1 MSLAGVAVLGPIEAW
16 AADGRRVELG
26 TPRQKALLAVLSLRA
41 NTPVSAEALLDAVW
55 GPSCPASATQ
65 LVHTYMYRLRR
76 AIQPDS
82 PKWHRHGVLSTVDGR
97 YTLSLPSMALD
108 VRAFEGH
115 VTRAAGA
122 GAGGNVRQARDM
134 LDEALRCWRG
144 EPFAGLPGPLLDIER
159 RRLQERRLS
168 VRQDRLELEL
178 RLGRHRAI
186 VPELQAMVCEDPLHE
201 QLVELLML
209 ALYRGGRQSDALRLY
224 EQTRRLLD
232 DELGVQPGAG
242 LRQLHLRLLRAAEAG
257 AGDGEPEI
265 GQSDI
270 GQPLGLGSLAVGGAA
285 TPVLAAP
292 VHTPAQL
299 PRDIADFTGREA
311 ESASLA
317 GLLAAGGGAY
327 VPVGVIAGRPGVG
340 KTALAVHV
348 AHQVRAEF
356 PDGQLYLDLHG
367 GSVSPTSPASALEY
381 LLRSVGLSLA
391 ELPESFQQRAALFR
405 TWLAGQRILIVA
417 DDARDEEHVR
427 ALLPGS
433 PGCAV
438 LITSRTP
445 LVGIDGARHLHL
457 QSFDPADGLRMLR
470 NVVGAERVDAEPAP
484 AADIVAAC
492 AGLPLAVHI
501 AAGKLTARP
510 HWSLR
515 HLAALL
521 ADESRRLDELVCA
534 DRAVRRSIA
543 LTADLLTPA
552 QREAFMTLS
561 LAELP
566 TFDVAAAAAILG
578 TTHTQAAELVDA
590 LVESHLVDVA
600 GWSPTDEF
608 QVRFHDLVRL
618 YAREQ
623 AAAHL
628 DPQVG
633 RAALT
638 RLLDRYLALATIA
651 DAALPLSTDS
661 YLAAAPSRVA
671 QCEPALFRWLASN
684 ADAWFEA
691 ESTNLTSPVH
701 QAART
706 GLDSYTWRIM
716 NKTASF
722 TMLHSR
728 RELWT
733 GAGPVAVDCAR
744 RTGDRLGEGITL
756 LAIGKL
762 ESERT
767 EGRQGGTELEAAL
780 RVFRDIG
787 DDRGQARALKDLA
800 LRASL
805 NGDTQAGTDLVAE
818 ALRIA
823 EGLGDEVA
831 TADALGIQSSLRLA
845 AGDSA
850 GALQSALRAQR
861 LCQRMQKPRCL
872 AQALTRVAACHR
884 AAGDDH
890 AAQEILL
897 ECLTVVEQFGDT
909 HGQACVLRDLGSLRV
924 DDDRGAGYLDRCL
937 VLCEQLQMPRIRG
950 QALYAY
956 GHLHLRR
963 GDQPL
968 AHRCLQESL
977 QIMQRLGNPIW
988 QRRVSS
994 TLDTLAT
1001 PPQTRFDPWG
1011 SERTASVPTVASR
1024 LPSCRHG
1031 RG

>member
-1 MSLAGVAVLGPIEAW
+1 MRRGRPTVAGSNS
-16 AADGRRVELG
+16 GRRGRRRCSRSSRCARTRRSARRRCSTRSGARPV
-26 TPRQKALLAVLSLRA
+26 PPAPPSLCTRICIGCA
-41 NTPVSAEALLDAVW
+41 ARFSPTRRSGIGMVCSA
-55 GPSCPASATQ
+55 
-65 LVHTYMYRLRR
+65 
-76 AIQPDS
+76 
-82 PKWHRHGVLSTVDGR
+82 
-97 YTLSLPSMALD
+97 PSMAATRCPCRRWHWMSGPS
-108 VRAFEGH
+108 RATSRGPPGRARGARSGRRGTCW
-115 VTRAAGA
+115 TRRCGVGAVSRLPGCPARCSTSNGA
-122 GAGGNVRQARDM
+122 GCRSGGCRSARIGWSWRCGWAGIGRSSRNCRP
-134 LDEALRCWRG
+134 W
-144 EPFAGLPGPLLDIER
+144 
-159 RRLQERRLS
+159 S
-168 VRQDRLELEL
+168 VR
-178 RLGRHRAI
+178 
-186 VPELQAMVCEDPLHE
+186 
-201 QLVELLML
+201 
-209 ALYRGGRQSDALRLY
+209 
-224 EQTRRLLD
+224 TRCMSSSSSCSCS
-232 DELGVQPGAG
+232 PCT
-242 LRQLHLRLLRAAEAG
+242 AAAG

-327 VPVGVIAGRPGVG
+327 VPVGVSAGRPGVG

-590 LVESHLVDVA
+590 LVEGHLVDVA

-861 LCQRMQKPRCL
+861 L
-872 AQALTRVAACHR
+872 
-884 AAGDDH
+884 
-890 AAQEILL
+890 
-897 ECLTVVEQFGDT
+897 
-909 HGQACVLRDLGSLRV
+909 
-924 DDDRGAGYLDRCL
+924 
-937 VLCEQLQMPRIRG
+937 
-950 QALYAY
+950 
-956 GHLHLRR
+956 
-963 GDQPL
+963 
-968 AHRCLQESL
+968 
-977 QIMQRLGNPIW
+977 
-988 QRRVSS
+988 
-994 TLDTLAT
+994 
-1001 PPQTRFDPWG
+1001 
-1011 SERTASVPTVASR
+1011 
-1024 LPSCRHG
+1024 
-1031 RG
+1031 